1 MSQKIASP
9 STFAAGCAFVFVA
22 GIAASLSVVLAAA
35 VVALVAI
42 GGKPIAGVGPLVAD
56 WRGLA
61 TADRHRAAG
70 EVFFAVTRDA

>member
-1 MSQKIASP
+1 MYSP
-9 STFAAGCAFVFVA
+9 AAFAAGGAFVFVA
-22 GIAASLSVVLAAA
+22 WIATSLSVVLAAA
-35 VVALVAI
+35 VVTLVGI
-42 GGKPIAGVGPLVAD
+42 GREPVAGVRPLVAD